1 MTMEKGT
8 KQIICDLQTIMQA
21 FDCSQAYINR
31 LREEDNIVMAAR
43 GKYDLVASTAKYVN
57 RLRNKTEKI
66 DSDGNVIDFHTEKAR
81 LTKMQADKAEME
93 VQELAGE
100 LVRVSDVLLEWQ
112 NILADVKGKLLS
124 IPSKLATLVTD
135 IDNPGEAQELI
146 ETYIREALQE
156 LAEYGNQS
164 KRQRDIDPGDERVE
178 AAPETQRKRVGRPRK
193 KT

>member
-1 MTMEKGT
+1 MDKGT
-8 KQIICDLQTIMQA
+8 KQIICDLKTIMQA

-31 LREEDNIVMAAR
+31 LREEDSIVMSAR
-43 GKYDLVASTAKYVN
+43 GKYDLVESTAKYVN

-66 DSDGNVIDFHTEKAR
+66 DGDGNVIDFHTEKAR

-146 ETYIREALQE
+146 ENYIREALQE
-156 LAEYGNQS
+156 LADYGNQS
-164 KRQRDIDPGDERVE
+164 KRQRDIDPGDERIE

>member
-164 KRQRDIDPGDERVE
+164 KRQRDIDSGDERVE

>member
-1 MTMEKGT
+1 MDKGD
-8 KQIICDLQTIMQA
+8 KAIICDLSTMMQA
-21 FDCSQAYINR
+21 FDCSQAYIGK
-31 LREEDNIVMAAR
+31 LKDDDCIKMQGR
-43 GKYDLVASTAKYVN
+43 GKYNLVESTALYVN

-66 DSDGNVIDFHTEKAR
+66 DGDGNVIDFHTEKAR

-124 IPSKLATLVTD
+124 IPSKLATLVAD

-146 ETYIREALQE
+146 DTYVREALQE

>member
-1 MTMEKGT
+1 MDKGD
-8 KQIICDLQTIMQA
+8 KAIICDLSTIMQA
-21 FDCSQAYINR
+21 FDCSQAYIGK
-31 LREEDNIVMAAR
+31 LKDDDCIKMEGR
-43 GKYDLVASTAKYVN
+43 GKYNLVESTALYVN

-66 DSDGNVIDFHTEKAR
+66 DGDGNVIDFHTEKAR

-93 VQELAGE
+93 VAELAGE

-124 IPSKLATLVTD
+124 IPSKLATLVAD

-146 ETYIREALQE
+146 DTYVREALQE
-156 LAEYGNQS
+156 LSEYGSQNE
-164 KRQRDIDPGDERVE
+164 RQTNTAEGDERPQ
-178 AAPETQRKRVGRPRK
+178 AAAKANGKRVGRQRK

>member
-1 MTMEKGT
+1 MTMDKG
-8 KQIICDLQTIMQA
+8 KKPIICDLQTIMQA
-21 FDCSQAYINR
+21 FDCGQAYINR